1 MFNFN
6 SDLFPDLGDFKL
18 QKNFNQLIGAEGFG
32 VPQLVHGKMVPVD
45 EISVDWID
53 PCSSK
58 KSSVCPVYVDIRP
71 DGSKVFTA
79 YISGAIGDVTN
90 YVTLIDTLLAAGP
103 NDIYYVMLDSPGG
116 GIAAGAMIAS
126 AIWKSQAKVITI
138 ARGLCAS
145 AAALIH
151 AASKPGNNYVS
162 EMGILMIH
170 MSSHNSE
177 CILSTRVLRDAQ
189 DQVRY
194 VNENLLVPAIQMGY
208 ITQEELAAI
217 QNGAEIYITAEEF
230 KERVTSRFNQG
241 ESA

>member
-1 MFNFN
+1 MFNFDN
-6 SDLFPDLGDFKL
+6 DLFTDLGNFKL
-18 QKNFNQLIGAEGFG
+18 QKNSNKLVGAEGFD
-32 VPQLVHGKMVPVD
+32 VPQFVHGDMIPVD
-45 EISVDWID
+45 KISVDWVD

-58 KSSVCPVYVDIRP
+58 KPNVCPVYVDIRP

-79 YISGAIGDVTN
+79 YISGPISDVTD
-90 YVTLIDTLLAAGP
+90 YVTLIDTLLAAKP

-116 GIAAGAMIAS
+116 AIASGSIIAS

-145 AAALIH
+145 AAALVH
-151 AASKPGNNYVS
+151 AAAEPGNNYVS

-170 MSSHNSE
+170 MSSHNSD
-177 CILSTRVLRDAQ
+177 CMLSTRVLRNAQ

-194 VNENLLVPAIQMGY
+194 VNENLLAPAIQMGY